1 MFNFDIKVIKMKRHL
16 IIIFPL
22 IALLV
27 FLAVQVFMIISIWQ
41 QEKVNMLMRYESL
54 TKEASYRLLAAKKVN
69 GFEKAMDITDKF
81 AGLVINEKLPYLGS
95 VADTANVREEVLNHV
110 YSILQE
116 NEALS
121 SFIKEY
127 IKKKGYSTDYKPFI
141 WISYFSLLTD
151 GGQFIIS
158 DTVPDEDEIP
168 KTVIIVDS
176 YKEEH
181 NNFVIAYTTLI
192 DLTEINSLVFRKA
205 LFSIMLITLSVPI
218 VVLIFWFT
226 WRNLMEE
233 RRLSDLKSD
242 FINNMTHELKTPLST
257 ITVAGRTLEKAQI
270 NSDPGKV
277 LETAKMIS
285 KQSVNLNQLINTI
298 LEVSLLERMEFEL
311 DRHKVNVD
319 ELTHQIVSSFLTSC
333 DGCAVVKEEYKA
345 TGIMLAV
352 DIVYFTTMINNLL
365 TNAVKYCEKDPAIV
379 VSTSVADNEFQVSIT
394 DNGIGIPR
402 EHIDHIFDK
411 FYRVPHGNIHK
422 IKGLG
427 LGLYYVKRI
436 AAAHGGDVSVSSRP
450 DRGTTFKIRIP
461 I

>member
-1 MFNFDIKVIKMKRHL
+1 MKRRL

-22 IALLV
+22 VALLV
-27 FLAVQVFMIISIWQ
+27 FLAVQGFMIISIWR
-41 QEKVNMLMRYESL
+41 QEKENTLMRYESL
-54 TKEASYRLLAAKKVN
+54 TREATSVLLRAKKFN

-81 AGLVINEKLPYLGS
+81 AGLVVEEKLPELRT
-95 VADTANVREEVLNHV
+95 ATDTANLKEKVLAQT
-110 YSILQE
+110 YSILQK
-116 NEALS
+116 NEVLS
-121 SFIKEY
+121 SFTNEY
-127 IKKKGYSTDYKPFI
+127 IKKKGYSTDFKSFI
-141 WISYFSLLTD
+141 WISYLGLLSD
-151 GGQFIIS
+151 KGQFVIA
-158 DTVPDEDEIP
+158 DTVPDKDKIK
-168 KTVIIVDS
+168 KTIIVVNT

-181 NNFVIAYTTLI
+181 NNFVIEYSSLI

-205 LFSIMLITLSVPI
+205 FFSILLITFSILI
-218 VVLIFWFT
+218 VVLIFWLT

-233 RRLSDLKSD
+233 RRLSGLKSD

-257 ITVAGRTLEKAQI
+257 ITVAGRTLEKPQI
-270 NSDPGKV
+270 NTDPDKV

-298 LEVSLLERMEFEL
+298 LEVSLLERTEFEL
-311 DRHKVNVD
+311 DRHKVNAD

-333 DGCAVVKEEYKA
+333 DGCATVREEYKA
-345 TGIMLAV
+345 PGTLVAV

-365 TNAVKYCEKDPAIV
+365 ANAVKYCDKDPLIV
-379 VSTSVADNEFQVSIT
+379 VSTAVADNEFQVSIT
-394 DNGIGIPR
+394 DNGIGIPH

-436 AAAHGGDVSVSSRP
+436 ATAHGGDVSVSSRP
-450 DRGTTFKIRIP
+450 DRGSTFKIRIP